1 MTETEFATA
10 PMSDELPHAPH
21 SSNQRKKRISKEEKM
36 LLERIREHDRL
47 GKNPP
52 AQVPELQEAEDDEEG
67 SFEPHPVSTQMR
79 TARQEPRPYPSEP
92 SPSPRR
98 STGTLSD
105 FFAHPLVKG
114 ALRLLR
120 LAVRLT
126 VLLYLIAL
134 AAVALSISHFGQ
146 ANVTTATLMYLPSP
160 IWLLPGVA
168 LLLPSLLFDRKSFLL
183 LIISGGFFF
192 TSHLNYQWRSERPLE
207 DPEPFEKLRLLSWNR
222 GQSGST
228 SLSTLKAGLKPDFIL
243 LQDARGRAARY
254 RLDANYREFR
264 EFVDTGEFAMISRWP
279 VLASEN
285 LTMNGDNGSVVTLG
299 AARFVTVYAG
309 TRIILYSIHLPSP
322 RDALEATGRGAFL
335 LGILGLPG
343 TSLETKK
350 LHYQAFWDGQMLK
363 AAEILRR
370 IRQETD
376 PVIIA
381 GDFNTPALGP
391 VYKLY
396 ADIFQDAHL
405 QAGSGFGHTF
415 PGDTRNPIALFQPW
429 LRLDQMFASQDWQ
442 VLNCQPQPVKAQHLP
457 VFGIFKLHK
466 KQPASGSPPPETP
479 Q

>member
-1 MTETEFATA
+1 
-10 PMSDELPHAPH
+10 MSDEAPHDPHASKH
-21 SSNQRKKRISKEEKM
+21 RKKRISKEEKM
-36 LLERIREHDRL
+36 LLERIREHERL
-47 GKNPP
+47 EKKQP
-52 AQVPELQEAEDDEEG
+52 AQAREPREDDEEQG
-67 SFEPHPVSTQMR
+67 PFEAPMAPTPVRAAKPDRSPF
-79 TARQEPRPYPSEP
+79 ASEP
-92 SPSPRR
+92 PPQRR
-98 STGTLSD
+98 HSTGTVAD

-126 VLLYLIAL
+126 VLLYLIGL
-134 AAVALSISHFGQ
+134 ACVALSIDHFGQ

-160 IWLLPGVA
+160 IWLLPGIA
-168 LLLPSLLFDRKSFLL
+168 LLLPALIFDWKSFLL
-183 LIISGGFFF
+183 LLFGGGFFF
-192 TSHLNYQWRSERPLE
+192 TSHLNYQWRSERSLE
-207 DPEPFEKLRLLSWNR
+207 APEPFEKLRLLSWNR

-228 SLSTLKAGLKPDFIL
+228 SLSTLKADLKPDFIL

-285 LTMNGDNGSVVTLG
+285 LTMNGNNGAVITVG

-309 TRIILYSIHLPSP
+309 TKVVLYSIHLPSP

-381 GDFNTPALGP
+381 GDFNTPAVGP

-396 ADIFQDAHL
+396 ADTFQDAHL

-415 PGDTRNPIALFQPW
+415 PGDTRNPLALFQPW

-442 VLNCQPQPVKAQHLP
+442 VLNCQAQAAKAQHLP
-457 VFGIFKLHK
+457 VFGIFKLHN
-466 KQPASGSPPPETP
+466 KQPAAGGPLLDTP

>member
-1 MTETEFATA
+1 
-10 PMSDELPHAPH
+10 MSDELPHSSH
-21 SSNQRKKRISKEEKM
+21 SSSQRKKRISKEEKM
-36 LLERIREHDRL
+36 LLDRIREHERL
-47 GKNPP
+47 EKKPP
-52 AQVPELQEAEDDEEG
+52 AQAPAPQGPDDEEV
-67 SFEPHPVSTQMR
+67 PVQPTPPPGPVR
-79 TARQEPRPYPSEP
+79 ATKHEPRPRSSEP

-126 VLLYLIAL
+126 SLLYIAAL
-134 AAVALSISHFGQ
+134 AAVALSIDRFGQ

-160 IWLLPGVA
+160 IWLLPGIA
-168 LLLPSLLFDRKSFLL
+168 LLLPALLFDWKSFLL
-183 LIISGGFFF
+183 LIISGGLFF
-192 TSHLNYQWRSERPLE
+192 TSHLNFQWRSERPLE
-207 DPEPFEKLRLLSWNR
+207 APEPFEKLRLLSWNR

-228 SLSTLKAGLKPDFIL
+228 SLSTLKADLKPDFIL
-243 LQDARGRAARY
+243 LQDGRGRAARY
-254 RLDANYREFR
+254 RLDASYREFR

-285 LTMNGDNGSVVTLG
+285 LTMNGDNGSVITLG
-299 AARFVTVYAG
+299 AARFVTVFAG
-309 TRIILYSIHLPSP
+309 KRVILYSIHLPSP

-415 PGDTRNPIALFQPW
+415 PGDTRNPLALFQPW
-429 LRLDQMFASQDWQ
+429 LRLDQMFASQHWQ

-457 VFGIFKLHK
+457 VFGIFKLHN
-466 KQPASGSPPPETP
+466 KQAAIASPPPETP

>member
-1 MTETEFATA
+1 
-10 PMSDELPHAPH
+10 MSDELPHDSS
-21 SSNQRKKRISKEEKM
+21 SSNRRKKRISKEEKM
-36 LLERIREHDRL
+36 LLDRIREYESLEQAR
-47 GKNPP
+47 PV
-52 AQVPELQEAEDDEEG
+52 AEAAHQDLVHEVGDDET
-67 SFEPHPVSTQMR
+67 FDNEPGDAPASNARSNPRSRRSAPLPPV
-79 TARQEPRPYPSEP
+79 
-92 SPSPRR
+92 RR

-126 VLLYLIAL
+126 VLIYLLAL
-134 AAVALSISHFGQ
+134 ACVALSIDHFGQ

-160 IWLLPGVA
+160 IWLLPGIA
-168 LLLPSLLFDRKSFLL
+168 LLLPALLFDWKSFLL
-183 LIISGGFFF
+183 LLIGGGFFF
-192 TSHLNYQWRSERPLE
+192 TSHLNYQWRSERALE
-207 DPEPFEKLRLLSWNR
+207 APQPFEKLRLLSWNR

-228 SLSTLKAGLKPDFIL
+228 SLSTLKAELKPDFIL

-285 LTMNGDNGSVVTLG
+285 LTMNGENGSVVTLG

-309 TRIILYSIHLPSP
+309 KRIVIYSIHLPSP

-335 LGILGLPG
+335 LGVLGLPG
-343 TSLETKK
+343 TSLESKK
-350 LHYQAFWDGQMLK
+350 LHYQAFWDGQMIK

-370 IRQETD
+370 IRQETE

-381 GDFNTPALGP
+381 GDFNTPAIGP

-396 ADIFQDAHL
+396 ADTFQDAHL

-415 PGDTRNPIALFQPW
+415 PGDTRNPLALFQPW

-442 VLNCQPQPVKAQHLP
+442 VLNCQAQAAKAQHLP
-457 VFGIFKLHK
+457 VFGIFKLHN
-466 KQPASGSPPPETP
+466 KQPAAGGPLLDTP

>member
-1 MTETEFATA
+1 M
-10 PMSDELPHAPH
+10 PDELPHDPS
-21 SSNQRKKRISKEEKM
+21 SSNRRKKRISKEEKM
-36 LLERIREHDRL
+36 LLDRIREHESLEQAR
-47 GKNPP
+47 P
-52 AQVPELQEAEDDEEG
+52 VPEAEPQELVDEAEEDVEIFDDEPEAAQSG
-67 SFEPHPVSTQMR
+67 RARPNQRSNHS
-79 TARQEPRPYPSEP
+79 ARQFPV
-92 SPSPRR
+92 RR

-126 VLLYLIAL
+126 VLLYLAAL
-134 AAVALSISHFGQ
+134 AVVALSIDRFGQ

-160 IWLLPGVA
+160 IWLLPGFA
-168 LLLPSLLFDRKSFLL
+168 LLLPALLFDWKSFLL
-183 LIISGGFFF
+183 LLVGGGFFF
-192 TSHLNYQWRSERPLE
+192 TSHLNYQWRSGRALE
-207 DPEPFEKLRLLSWNR
+207 APKPFEKLRLLSWNR

-228 SLSTLKAGLKPDFIL
+228 SLSTLKAELKPDFIL
-243 LQDARGRAARY
+243 LQDARGRGARY

-264 EFVDTGEFAMISRWP
+264 EFVDTGEFVMMSRWP

-299 AARFVTVYAG
+299 AARFVTVFAG
-309 TRIILYSIHLPSP
+309 KRVIIYSIHLPSP

-370 IRQETD
+370 IRRETD

-381 GDFNTPALGP
+381 GDFNTPAIGP
-391 VYKLY
+391 LYKLY

-405 QAGSGFGHTF
+405 QSGSGFGHTF
-415 PGDTRNPIALFQPW
+415 PGDTRNPLALFQPW

-442 VLNCQPQPVKAQHLP
+442 VLNCQPQPVKSQHLP

-466 KQPASGSPPPETP
+466 KNQPAAGEPLLDTP

>member
-1 MTETEFATA
+1 M
-10 PMSDELPHAPH
+10 PDELPHDPS
-21 SSNQRKKRISKEEKM
+21 SSNRRKKRISKEEKM
-36 LLERIREHDRL
+36 LLDRIREHEKLAQNR
-47 GKNPP
+47 P
-52 AQVPELQEAEDDEEG
+52 AAEAAPQNLVDEDEEDDAIFDDEPDAAPSG
-67 SFEPHPVSTQMR
+67 SARPNQRSNHS
-79 TARQEPRPYPSEP
+79 ARQFPV
-92 SPSPRR
+92 RR
-98 STGTLSD
+98 SPGTLSD

-126 VLLYLIAL
+126 VLLYLVAL
-134 AAVALSISHFGQ
+134 AAVALSIDRFGQ

-160 IWLLPGVA
+160 TWLLPGIA
-168 LLLPSLLFDRKSFLL
+168 LLMPALLFDWKSFLL
-183 LIISGGFFF
+183 LLIGGGFFF

-207 DPEPFEKLRLLSWNR
+207 VPKPFEKLRLLSWNR

-228 SLSTLKAGLKPDFIL
+228 SLTALKTELKPDYIL

-254 RLDANYREFR
+254 RLDSNFGEFR

-285 LTMNGDNGSVVTLG
+285 LTMNSANGAVVTLG

-309 TRIILYSIHLPSP
+309 TKIVLYSIHLPSP

-343 TSLETKK
+343 TSLESKK
-350 LHYQAFWDGQMLK
+350 LHYQAFWDGQMIK

-370 IRQETD
+370 IRRETD

-381 GDFNTPALGP
+381 GDFNTPAIGP

-396 ADIFQDAHL
+396 ADSFQDAHL
-405 QAGSGFGHTF
+405 ESGSGFGHTF
-415 PGDTRNPIALFQPW
+415 PGDTRNPLALFQPW

-457 VFGIFKLHK
+457 VFGIFKLHQ
-466 KQPASGSPPPETP
+466 KQPAAGGPLLDTP